1 MALPEMD
8 GYNMLFHLQNFQKLS
23 QPRSVQPPDP
33 MSPNYAY
40 VTLLTQASYL
50 AGVLVLD
57 QSLRSVGSQYPL
69 VVMVTPSLPDDVR
82 AVLRKRRIRTR
93 DVDSLQPPDRN
104 HTLAEHDVRFADT
117 WTKLRV

>member
-1 MALPEMD
+1 
-8 GYNMLFHLQNFQKLS
+8 
-23 QPRSVQPPDP
+23 

-57 QSLRSVGSQYPL
+57 QSLRSVGSKYSL

-93 DVDSLQPPDRN
+93 EVDSLRPPDRN

-117 WTKLRV
+117 WTKLRCISHLFSQCRKKLTFSLEDLNLWNTK

>member
-1 MALPEMD
+1 M
-8 GYNMLFHLQNFQKLS
+8 N
-23 QPRSVQPPDP
+23 
-33 MSPNYAY
+33 PNYAY

-117 WTKLRV
+117 WTKLRCIFHLFNNVLKKLRHFA